1 MMSSTDVLTYSEIC
15 NRLVSLRTFLSC
27 HSIDDAIVVASKV
40 KLVEQVDELWLMTNA
55 YPSNPCLCRMLSQ
68 ALILLEEQEA
78 MITKLASTIES
89 NKQKTNRWQIV
100 TKYLLN
106 KFKL

>member
-1 MMSSTDVLTYSEIC
+1 MTDNDLLSYAEIC

-27 HSIDDAIVVASKV
+27 HSIDDAIVVASNA

-55 YPSNPCLCRMLSQ
+55 YPSNPCLQRMLSQ

-78 MITKLASTIES
+78 MITKLASIIEA
-89 NKQKTNRWQIV
+89 NKQKTNRWQMAA
-100 TKYLLN
+100 KYLHN